1 MEWLKKFDANT
12 AQVLKFIALGGVALG
27 GLYIAAYVFLGT
39 SGLGLT
45 EEGVMSPRVSSAPSY
60 GGYADGDMS
69 YEYDE
74 AKLSVRNVAGTSMPT
89 IMPVPEQGY
98 VPGMDAEAFEVKQ
111 YDASIETRNLT
122 QDCAVISGLKSRTD
136 VIFENTNEYER
147 GCNYTFKVEKDSA
160 NEILALIEGL
170 DPKDLNESV
179 YTIKQE
185 VTDYTSEIE
194 ILEKKL
200 ASLDTTLTE
209 ALASYENIS
218 ALATRTG
225 DVESLAK
232 IIDSKLNLIER
243 LTNSR
248 LETSGQLERI
258 ARAKAEALDR
268 LAYTNFNVSI
278 YENTYVDG
286 EAIKDSWK
294 FALQRFI
301 VDVNTLI
308 QEMSIG
314 FIALILLIIKFT
326 LYAVVLLFVLRFG
339 WSFAKQ
345 VWNKPNAG

>member
-1 MEWLKKFDANT
+1 MEWLKKFDAQT
-12 AQVLKFIALGGVALG
+12 ILMFKFFALGLVALV
-27 GLYIAAYVFLGT
+27 GLYIVSNLFMPGFGT
-39 SGLGLT
+39 TGLS
-45 EEGVMSPRVSSAPSY
+45 EDGVMSPRVSSAPSY
-60 GGYADGDMS
+60 GGYADGDMA
-69 YEYDE
+69 YGEMQ
-74 AKLSVRNVAGTSMPT
+74 LSARNVAGTMPA

-122 QDCAVISGLKSRTD
+122 QDCAVISRLKSRTD
-136 VIFENTNEYER
+136 VIFETTNEYER

-200 ASLDTTLTE
+200 ASLDTTLSE

-286 EAIKDSWK
+286 EAIKDSWMY
-294 FALQRFI
+294 AIQRFI

-314 FIALILLIIKFT
+314 FIALLLLIIKFT
-326 LYAVVLLFVLRFG
+326 LYAIVLLFVLRFG